1 MKRAEKTGWIIM
13 HIICVCI
20 LAFCV
25 WKNKELFPETSA
37 TAGEH
42 DIQEEGTVL
51 SPIPNPT
58 DYVENTEPTPFPTP
72 TEPAAVPELTKSPEL
87 TEVPEPTETIENGQP
102 TKLPESGEAADPVK
116 DKMGDELLTGMPMP
130 TELPEAVPTDKPEGV
145 KKPDEKYAGL
155 RAEIEEK
162 IAQGVYEE
170 LDNKQY
176 DWWFVRKKNHA
187 PSGSGEEF
195 DISLYDAHYRNKN
208 ISDEDKVIYLT
219 FDCGYE
225 NGFTPRILDTL
236 AAHNAKAMFFV
247 TKAFIKSCPDYV
259 IRMKEEGHLV
269 GNHTLNH
276 PVMPKKDVTA
286 LMDEIL
292 GCAELFYETTGYEM
306 DPFLRPPTGAYS
318 KRTLQLTKDL
328 GYTTVFWSI
337 AYKDYDPDNQPG
349 KDYVT
354 DHFETYYHNGAIPL
368 IHNISRSNTE
378 ALDEVLTM
386 LEEAGYRFGS
396 LMELQ

>member
-1 MKRAEKTGWIIM
+1 MKRTEKTGWIIM
-13 HIICVCI
+13 HIICICI

-25 WKNKELFPETSA
+25 WKNRELFPETSV

-42 DIQEEGTVL
+42 DIEGEAI
-51 SPIPNPT
+51 SPVPT
-58 DYVENTEPTPFPTP
+58 LTPKP
-72 TEPAAVPELTKSPEL
+72 TEPIAVPELTDIPE
-87 TEVPEPTETIENGQP
+87 P
-102 TKLPESGEAADPVK
+102 TKLPDSGEAAEPIK
-116 DKMGDELLTGMPMP
+116 DKMGDELLTGTPMP
-130 TELPEAVPTDKPEGV
+130 PILTPTLQADAEDKPEGD
-145 KKPDEKYAGL
+145 PEKRHEGL

-162 IAQGVYEE
+162 IAQGAYEE

-176 DWWFVRKKNHA
+176 DWWFVRKKNQV
-187 PSGSGEEF
+187 PSGSGEAF
-195 DISLYDAHYRNKN
+195 DISLYDAYYRNKN
-208 ISDEDKVIYLT
+208 VSDEDKVIYLT

-225 NGFTPRILDTL
+225 NGFTPQILDTL
-236 AAHNAKAMFFV
+236 AAHNARAMFFV
-247 TKAFIKSCPDYV
+247 TKAFIESRPDYV
-259 IRMKEEGHLV
+259 TRMKEEGHLV

-276 PVMPKKDVTA
+276 PIMPNKDAATLV
-286 LMDEIL
+286 DEIL
-292 GCAELFYETTGYEM
+292 GCAELFYETTGYEI

-337 AYKDYDPDNQPG
+337 AYKDYDPNNQPG

-368 IHNISRSNTE
+368 IHNISKSNTE

-396 LMELQ
+396 LMELRQGNVD

>member
-1 MKRAEKTGWIIM
+1 MKRTEKTGWIIV

-25 WKNKELFPETSA
+25 WKNRELFPETSV

-42 DIQEEGTVL
+42 DVEGEEDYPVPTLIPSPTEYIEQKEL
-51 SPIPNPT
+51 SP
-58 DYVENTEPTPFPTP
+58 TPKP
-72 TEPAAVPELTKSPEL
+72 TESVTAPELTDI
-87 TEVPEPTETIENGQP
+87 PEPTKFPDLE
-102 TKLPESGEAADPVK
+102 EAADPIK
-116 DKMGDELLTGMPMP
+116 DKMGEELFPGTP
-130 TELPEAVPTDKPEGV
+130 TPAPQTDTVDKLEGEG
-145 KKPDEKYAGL
+145 DLEKRHAEL
-155 RAEIEEK
+155 RAEIDKK

-176 DWWFVRKKNHA
+176 DWWFIRKKKQV
-187 PSGSGEEF
+187 PSGSGEAF
-195 DISLYDAHYRNKN
+195 DISLYDAFYLNKN
-208 ISDEDKVIYLT
+208 VSDEDKVIYLT

-225 NGFTPRILDTL
+225 NGFTPQILDTL

-247 TKAFIKSCPDYV
+247 TEAFIESRPDYV
-259 IRMKEEGHLV
+259 TRMKEEGHLV
-269 GNHTLNH
+269 GNHTLSH
-276 PVMPKKDVTA
+276 PIMPKKDAAT

-337 AYKDYDPDNQPG
+337 AYKDYDPNNQPG

-354 DHFETYYHNGAIPL
+354 DHFKTYYHNGAIPL
-368 IHNISRSNTE
+368 IHNISKSNTE

-396 LMELQ
+396 VMELRKGNVD

>member
-1 MKRAEKTGWIIM
+1 M
-13 HIICVCI
+13 HMICVCI

-25 WKNKELFPETSA
+25 WKNRELFPETSV

-42 DIQEEGTVL
+42 DAEGEAVSPVPTLTPSPTEYIKYEEL
-51 SPIPNPT
+51 SP
-58 DYVENTEPTPFPTP
+58 TPKP
-72 TEPAAVPELTKSPEL
+72 TEPAAE
-87 TEVPEPTETIENGQP
+87 PEPTGI
-102 TKLPESGEAADPVK
+102 PESTQIPDSEEAADPVK
-116 DKMGDELLTGMPMP
+116 DKMGDELLTGTPMP
-130 TELPEAVPTDKPEGV
+130 TPVPKTDTADKPEG
-145 KKPDEKYAGL
+145 EGNTEERYAEL

-162 IAQGVYEE
+162 IAQGTYEE

-176 DWWFVRKKNHA
+176 DWWFVRKKEHA
-187 PSGSGEEF
+187 PSGSGEAF
-195 DISLYDAHYRNKN
+195 DISLYDAYYRNKDV
-208 ISDEDKVIYLT
+208 SDEDKVIYLT

-225 NGFTPRILDTL
+225 NGFTPQILDTL

-247 TKAFIKSCPDYV
+247 TKAFIESCPDYV
-259 IRMKEEGHLV
+259 TRMKEEGHLV

-276 PVMPKKDVTA
+276 PIMPKKDVTT

-337 AYKDYDPDNQPG
+337 AYKDYDPNNQPG

-368 IHNISRSNTE
+368 IHNISKSNTE

-396 LMELQ
+396 LMELR

>member
-1 MKRAEKTGWIIM
+1 MKKTEKTAWIIM
-13 HIICVCI
+13 HVMCMCMCI
-20 LAFCV
+20 LAFCA

-37 TAGEH
+37 TAGEYNV
-42 DIQEEGTVL
+42 QREETTL
-51 SPIPNPT
+51 SPVPTPNT
-58 DYVENTEPTPFPTP
+58 TNHVENKEPTLIPTP
-72 TEPAAVPELTKSPEL
+72 TEN
-87 TEVPEPTETIENGQP
+87 IENVQP
-102 TKLPESGEAADPVK
+102 TKLPDSGEAAEPVK
-116 DKMGDELLTGMPMP
+116 DKMGDELFVGTPAP
-130 TELPEAVPTDKPEGV
+130 TEPLETEPADKLEETEDL
-145 KKPDEKYAGL
+145 KEQYAEI
-155 RAEIEEK
+155 RAEIEKK
-162 IAQGVYEE
+162 IEQGAYEE

-176 DWWFVRKKNHA
+176 DWWFVRKKKHV
-187 PSGSGEEF
+187 PSGSGEAF
-195 DISLYDAHYRNKN
+195 DISLYDAYYLNKN
-208 ISDEDKVIYLT
+208 VSEEDKVIYLT

-225 NGFTPRILDTL
+225 NGFTPQILDTL

-247 TKAFIKSCPDYV
+247 TKAFIESCPDYI

-276 PVMPKKDVTA
+276 PIMPKKDETI
-286 LMDEIL
+286 LMNEIL

-337 AYKDYDPDNQPG
+337 AYKDYDPNNQPG

-368 IHNISRSNTE
+368 IHNISKSNTE

-396 LMELQ
+396 LMELR